1 MKYCWDTLFTSI
13 KILEKFF
20 NSPFEHFG
28 QTVLEY
34 QAENWQRNV
43 KKVLINVYWGDSDSR
58 CHNHLELVHFWLR
71 HKPRLGQG
79 RI

>member
-34 QAENWQRNV
+34 QTENWQRNV
-43 KKVLINVYWGDSDSR
+43 KKVLINVYW
-58 CHNHLELVHFWLR
+58 
-71 HKPRLGQG
+71 
-79 RI
+79 